1 MRATRARCCGLP
13 DPWWADAVV
22 YQIYPR
28 SFQDS
33 DGDGIGDLPGI
44 AHRLDELAALGVDAL
59 WLSPIYPSPLADG
72 GYDISDH
79 TGVDARL
86 GTVDDVAGLAARV
99 HARGM
104 RLLLDLVP
112 NHTSIEHPWFREHPD
127 RYVWADAPAN
137 NWRAAFGGPAWT
149 RDERTGRFYLHS
161 FYPEQPDLDW
171 RSPAVAA
178 AMQDVIRTWLARGVD
193 GFRIDAIDRIGK
205 HPDLLDD
212 PPATGP
218 PPFPQPPDAA
228 AIAHVHSRHF
238 APALASAL
246 GALRAAAGDA
256 FLVGEVYQPT
266 AELQPYLAHLDCAF
280 VFELLFAPWTATAV
294 GDVIARAA
302 PLDRPAWVLSNHDFG
317 HIGSRIGAAQQPA
330 AAMLLLTLPGAVFL
344 YQGDEI
350 GLLDGP
356 GGDPP
361 ADRYGRDGHRHP
373 MQWDASPTGGFTA
386 GTPWLPAVDPATRN
400 VADERRDPASMWS
413 LHRDLIRLRRGLRGP
428 LEPVAAEADGLL
440 AYRRGDVLVALNLGT
455 ADIGAVGASRVGRMT
470 RGAEVLRATPGA
482 GEDGRIPPGGGIMLR
497 LS

>member
-1 MRATRARCCGLP
+1 MRATRVRWCGLP

-28 SFQDS
+28 SFQDA

-44 AHRLDELAALGVDAL
+44 AQRLDELAALGVDAL
-59 WLSPIYPSPLADG
+59 WLSPMYPSPLADG
-72 GYDISDH
+72 GYDVTDF
-79 TGVDARL
+79 TGVDPRL
-86 GTVDDVAGLAARV
+86 GTVHDVVGLADAA

-127 RYVWADAPAN
+127 WYIWADAPAN
-137 NWRAAFGGPAWT
+137 NWRAAFGGSVWT

-161 FYPEQPDLDW
+161 FFEEQPDLDW
-171 RSPAVAA
+171 RNPAVAA
-178 AMQDVIRTWLARGVD
+178 AMQDVVRTWLRRGVD
-193 GFRIDAIDRIGK
+193 GFRLDALDCLGK
-205 HPDLLDD
+205 HPDLRDD

-218 PPFPQPPDAA
+218 PPFPEPPDAEA
-228 AIAHVHSRHF
+228 LERRHSRSWT
-238 APALASAL
+238 PAVGPAL
-246 GALRAAAGDA
+246 GALRSAAGDA
-256 FLVGEVYQPT
+256 FLVGEVYRPT
-266 AELQPYLAHLDCAF
+266 AELGPYLAHLDCAF
-280 VFELLFAPWTATAV
+280 VFELLFSEWRVDAV
-294 GDVIARAA
+294 GDVIAGAA
-302 PLDRPAWVLSNHDFG
+302 CLDRPAWVLSNHDFG
-317 HIGSRIGAAQQPA
+317 RFGSRVSAAQQPA

-361 ADRYGRDGHRHP
+361 HDRYNRDRARHP
-373 MQWDASPTGGFTA
+373 MQWDSSPAGGFTA

-400 VADERRDPASMWS
+400 VADERRDPASLWS

-428 LEPVAAEADGLL
+428 LEPVAGDADGLL

-455 ADIGAVGASRVGRMT
+455 ADIGVVGTSRVGQLT
-470 RGAEVLRATPGA
+470 ESAEVLIATPGV
-482 GEDGRIPPGGGIMLR
+482 GGGGRIPPGGGIILR